1 MLKALSRTL
10 SHAQVLL
17 KPLAPQHY
25 AELRIACA
33 KDQAIWE
40 IYPNSML
47 GEHFD
52 KAIAH
57 ISEARD
63 RAVFAVIKIDALGDQ
78 KVVGMTSYIN
88 PDQEG
93 VVEIGGTYIS
103 PEVRGTD
110 FNLTMKRLLIEHGFD
125 CGYRRIEFRVDVR
138 NKGSRKAVLK
148 LGAKQDGILRKNKV
162 TWTGH
167 IRDTAVFSLFQDEWR
182 ATHGAAWRPARL
194 AVNLQT

>member
-1 MLKALSRTL
+1 MLRDLIKTL

-17 KPLAPQHY
+17 EPLAPQHY
-25 AELRIACA
+25 EELRRACA
-33 KDQAIWE
+33 EDQKIWD

-52 KAIAH
+52 QAIAD
-57 ISEARD
+57 ISKANHRG
-63 RAVFAVIKIDALGDQ
+63 VFAVSKIDPLGKQ

-88 PDQEG
+88 PDQQG

-110 FNLTMKRLLIEHGFD
+110 FNLTMKRLLIEHAFY
-125 CGYRRIEFRVDVR
+125 CSYRRIEFRVDVR
-138 NKGSRKAVLK
+138 NKRSQQAVLK
-148 LGAKQDGILRKNKV
+148 LGAKQDGILRKNRV

-167 IRDTAVFSLFQDEWR
+167 IRDTAVFSLFQDEWQ
-182 ATHGAAWRPARL
+182 ATHGPA
-194 AVNLQT
+194 